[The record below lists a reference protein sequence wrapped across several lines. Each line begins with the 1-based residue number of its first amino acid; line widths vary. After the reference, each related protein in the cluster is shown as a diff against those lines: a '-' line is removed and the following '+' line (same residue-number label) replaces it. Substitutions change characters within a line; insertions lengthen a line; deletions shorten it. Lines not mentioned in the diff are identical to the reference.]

1 MTKSFVIRVRKIET
15 NKLLERKQFILDVV
29 SSDNVPI
36 TKKDVAAEVAK
47 KWNVSQENV
56 VIYGLQTKFGGGRTS
71 GFGFVY
77 NNKDSLS
84 KFEPKLRKLRSGLI
98 AKKAGIQSRRLKKE
112 TKNKLKKF
120 RGKLKYASAKNYKK
134 KK

>member
-1 MTKSFVIRVRKIET
+1 MTKNFVIRIRKVET
-15 NKLLERKQFILDVV
+15 NKLLERKQFILDVA
-29 SSDNVPI
+29 SSDHTPV
-36 TKKDVAAEVAK
+36 TKKDIATEVAK
-47 KWNVSQENV
+47 KWNVSLENV
-56 VIYGLQTKFGGGRTS
+56 VIYGLQTKYGGGRTS

-77 NNKDSLS
+77 NSKDSLM

-120 RGKLKYASAKNYKK
+120 RGKLKYDAAKKDKK